1 MNIEVD
7 NEILASVIDARFGI
21 KPQLSSNIEKANF
34 KQTIFFPQDKFKSNT
49 FNSVPLDTYG
59 IINKS
64 KLFTR
69 EPITGE
75 QISYLINDNG
85 YTVKDNN
92 PDIKIETTD
101 YKIFYRFEI
110 NEIQHK
116 YCSSIFTNLKF
127 KKINI
132 VFPNSSTIHFFSEK
146 ISLLKKYIK
155 KIANKKI
162 QESDLIKIKVP
173 TSLSIYYSKNN
184 NTKEITI
191 KNKSY
196 FGICFEI
203 VNLLSLNTL
212 DTRNTYNSSNNNNYY
227 INILFF
233 NFYNFFPKFISL
245 FIFKFLL
252 RFNKSYIFSNQVLEI
267 NNNFNKQN
275 NFFSNIIDD
284 NQYPSYLSKGTFF
297 PNLKLSNKK
306 YIHEILKDDDTYILS
321 NKYKIKNIKNFIFLS
336 DGSDKNSYQI
346 GKSSYDYL
354 NLDKCYYITDNHGLI
369 TTVDIVDNIGI
380 INHEDIDS
388 KYSDNKQSSIDN
400 FYATGYEPSLPKLKL
415 PKIWPFKSKTQ

>member
-1 MNIEVD
+1 MQIEVD
-7 NEILASVIDARFGI
+7 NEILAAVIDAHFGVKHKI
-21 KPQLSSNIEKANF
+21 SLNSEKKNITEG
-34 KQTIFFPQDKFKSNT
+34 IFIPQDKCNSKIL
-49 FNSVPLDTYG
+49 NSVTLDTYG

-75 QISYLINDNG
+75 QILYLINDIS
-85 YTVKDNN
+85 YPSKSNN

-101 YKIFYRFEI
+101 YRNFYKFEI
-110 NEIQHK
+110 NDIKHK
-116 YCSSIFTNLKF
+116 YGSSIFTNLKY

-132 VFPNSSTIHFFSEK
+132 VFPNDSTIHFFSENL
-146 ISLLKKYIK
+146 SLIKKYVK

-173 TSLSIYYSKNN
+173 TNLSILYTNKNSKD
-184 NTKEITI
+184 ISI

-196 FGICFEI
+196 LGICFEL
-203 VNLLSLNTL
+203 VNLLSLNML
-212 DTRNTYNSSNNNNYY
+212 DEKSIYNSSNNNNYY

-233 NFYNFFPKFISL
+233 NFYNLFPKFISL
-245 FIFKFLL
+245 LIFKFLL
-252 RFNKSYIFSNQVLEI
+252 RFNKCYIFSNQVLEI

-275 NFFSNIIDD
+275 NYFSNIIDD

-297 PNLKLSNKK
+297 PNIKLNNKK
-306 YIHEILKDDDTYILS
+306 HIHDLLENDDTYILS
-321 NKYKIKNIKNFIFLS
+321 DKYKLKNTINVILLSEISNKNT
-336 DGSDKNSYQI
+336 YQI
-346 GKSSYDYL
+346 SKSSYDYL
-354 NLDKCYYITDNHGLI
+354 NLDKCYYIVDNHGLI

-380 INHEDIDS
+380 TNVSDS
-388 KYSDNKQSSIDN
+388 NLKYSDNKQSSIDN

-415 PKIWPFKSKTQ
+415 PKIWPFKSKI

>member
-1 MNIEVD
+1 MQIEVD
-7 NEILASVIDARFGI
+7 NEILAALIDAHFGVKHKI
-21 KPQLSSNIEKANF
+21 SLNSEKKNITEG
-34 KQTIFFPQDKFKSNT
+34 IFIPQDKCNSKIL
-49 FNSVPLDTYG
+49 NSVTLDTYG

-75 QISYLINDNG
+75 QIIYLINDIS
-85 YTVKDNN
+85 YPFKSNN

-101 YKIFYRFEI
+101 YRNFYKFEI
-110 NEIQHK
+110 KDIKHK
-116 YCSSIFTNLKF
+116 YCSSIFTNLKY

-132 VFPNSSTIHFFSEK
+132 VFPNDSTIHFFSENL
-146 ISLLKKYIK
+146 SLIKKYVK
-155 KIANKKI
+155 KITNKKI

-173 TSLSIYYSKNN
+173 TNLSILYANENSKD
-184 NTKEITI
+184 IFI

-196 FGICFEI
+196 LGICFEL
-203 VNLLSLNTL
+203 VNLLSLNML
-212 DTRNTYNSSNNNNYY
+212 DEKSIYNSSNNNNYY

-245 FIFKFLL
+245 IIFKFLL
-252 RFNKSYIFSNQVLEI
+252 RFNKCYIFSNQVLEI

-275 NFFSNIIDD
+275 NYFSNIIDD

-297 PNLKLSNKK
+297 PNIKLNNKK
-306 YIHEILKDDDTYILS
+306 HIHDLLKNDDTYILS
-321 NKYKIKNIKNFIFLS
+321 DKYKLKNTINVILLSEISNKNTH
-336 DGSDKNSYQI
+336 QI
-346 GKSSYDYL
+346 SKSSYDYL
-354 NLDKCYYITDNHGLI
+354 NLDKCYYIVDNHGLI

-380 INHEDIDS
+380 TNASDS
-388 KYSDNKQSSIDN
+388 NLKYSDNRQSSIDN

-415 PKIWPFKSKTQ
+415 PKIWPFKSKI

>member
-1 MNIEVD
+1 MQIEVD
-7 NEILASVIDARFGI
+7 NEILAAVIDAHFGVKHKI
-21 KPQLSSNIEKANF
+21 SLNSEKKNITEG
-34 KQTIFFPQDKFKSNT
+34 IFIPQDKCNSKIL
-49 FNSVPLDTYG
+49 NSVTLDTYG

-75 QISYLINDNG
+75 QILYLINDIS
-85 YTVKDNN
+85 YPSKSNN

-101 YKIFYRFEI
+101 YRNFYKFEI
-110 NEIQHK
+110 NDIKHK
-116 YCSSIFTNLKF
+116 YCSSIFTNLKY

-132 VFPNSSTIHFFSEK
+132 VFPNDSTIHFFSENL
-146 ISLLKKYIK
+146 SLIKKYVK
-155 KIANKKI
+155 KITNKKI

-173 TSLSIYYSKNN
+173 TNLSILYANK
-184 NTKEITI
+184 NTKDISI

-196 FGICFEI
+196 LGICFEL
-203 VNLLSLNTL
+203 VNLLSLNML
-212 DTRNTYNSSNNNNYY
+212 DEKSIYNSSNNNNYY

-245 FIFKFLL
+245 LIFKFLL
-252 RFNKSYIFSNQVLEI
+252 RFNKCYIFSNQVLEI

-275 NFFSNIIDD
+275 NYFSNIIDD

-297 PNLKLSNKK
+297 PNIKLNNKK
-306 YIHEILKDDDTYILS
+306 HIHDLLKNDDTYILS
-321 NKYKIKNIKNFIFLS
+321 DKYKLKNIINVILLSEISNKNT
-336 DGSDKNSYQI
+336 YQI
-346 GKSSYDYL
+346 SKSSYDYL
-354 NLDKCYYITDNHGLI
+354 NLDKCYYIVDNHGLI

-380 INHEDIDS
+380 TYVSDS
-388 KYSDNKQSSIDN
+388 NLKYSDNKQSSIDN

-415 PKIWPFKSKTQ
+415 PKIWPFKSKI

>member
-1 MNIEVD
+1 MQIEVD
-7 NEILASVIDARFGI
+7 NEILAALIDAHFGVKHKI
-21 KPQLSSNIEKANF
+21 SLNSEKKNITEG
-34 KQTIFFPQDKFKSNT
+34 IFIPQDKCNSKIL
-49 FNSVPLDTYG
+49 NSVTLDTYG

-75 QISYLINDNG
+75 QIIYLINDIS
-85 YTVKDNN
+85 YPFKSNN

-101 YKIFYRFEI
+101 YRNFYKFEI
-110 NEIQHK
+110 KDIKHK
-116 YCSSIFTNLKF
+116 YCSSIFTNLKY

-132 VFPNSSTIHFFSEK
+132 VFPNDSTIHFFSENL
-146 ISLLKKYIK
+146 SLIKKYVK
-155 KIANKKI
+155 KITNKKI

-173 TSLSIYYSKNN
+173 TNLSILYANENSKD
-184 NTKEITI
+184 IFI

-196 FGICFEI
+196 LGICFEL
-203 VNLLSLNTL
+203 VNLLSLNML
-212 DTRNTYNSSNNNNYY
+212 DEKSIYNSSNNNNYY

-245 FIFKFLL
+245 LIFKFLL
-252 RFNKSYIFSNQVLEI
+252 RFNKCYIFSNQVLEI

-275 NFFSNIIDD
+275 NYFSNIIDD

-297 PNLKLSNKK
+297 PNIKLNNKK
-306 YIHEILKDDDTYILS
+306 HIHDLLKNDDTYILS
-321 NKYKIKNIKNFIFLS
+321 DKYKLKNTINVILLSEISNKNTH
-336 DGSDKNSYQI
+336 QI
-346 GKSSYDYL
+346 SKSSYDYL
-354 NLDKCYYITDNHGLI
+354 NLDKCYYIVDNHGLI

-380 INHEDIDS
+380 TNASDS
-388 KYSDNKQSSIDN
+388 NLKYSDNKQSSIDN

-415 PKIWPFKSKTQ
+415 PKIWPFKSKI

>member
-1 MNIEVD
+1 MQIEVD
-7 NEILASVIDARFGI
+7 NEILAAAIDAHFGVKHKI
-21 KPQLSSNIEKANF
+21 SLNSEKKNITEG
-34 KQTIFFPQDKFKSNT
+34 IFIPQDKCNSKIL
-49 FNSVPLDTYG
+49 NSVTLDTYG

-75 QISYLINDNG
+75 QILYLINDIS
-85 YTVKDNN
+85 YPSKSNN

-101 YKIFYRFEI
+101 YRNFYKFEI
-110 NEIQHK
+110 NDIKHK
-116 YCSSIFTNLKF
+116 YCSSIFTNLKY

-132 VFPNSSTIHFFSEK
+132 VFPNDSTIHFFSENL
-146 ISLLKKYIK
+146 SLIKKYVK
-155 KIANKKI
+155 KITNKKI

-173 TSLSIYYSKNN
+173 TNLSILYANENSKD
-184 NTKEITI
+184 IFI

-196 FGICFEI
+196 LGICFEL
-203 VNLLSLNTL
+203 VNLLSLNML
-212 DTRNTYNSSNNNNYY
+212 DEKSIYNSSNNNNYY

-245 FIFKFLL
+245 LIFKFLL
-252 RFNKSYIFSNQVLEI
+252 RFNKCYIFSNQVLEI

-275 NFFSNIIDD
+275 NYFSNIIDD

-297 PNLKLSNKK
+297 PNIKLNNKK
-306 YIHEILKDDDTYILS
+306 HIHDLLKNDDTYILS
-321 NKYKIKNIKNFIFLS
+321 DKYKLKNTINVILLSEISNKNTH
-336 DGSDKNSYQI
+336 QI
-346 GKSSYDYL
+346 SKSSYDYL
-354 NLDKCYYITDNHGLI
+354 NLDKCYYIVDNHGLI

-380 INHEDIDS
+380 TNASDS
-388 KYSDNKQSSIDN
+388 NLKYSDNKQSSIDN

-415 PKIWPFKSKTQ
+415 PKIWPFKSKI

>member
-1 MNIEVD
+1 MQIEVD
-7 NEILASVIDARFGI
+7 NEILAAVIDAHFGVKHKI
-21 KPQLSSNIEKANF
+21 SLNSEKKNITEG
-34 KQTIFFPQDKFKSNT
+34 IFIPQDKCNSKIL
-49 FNSVPLDTYG
+49 NSVTLDTYG

-75 QISYLINDNG
+75 QILYLINDIS
-85 YTVKDNN
+85 YPSKSNN

-101 YKIFYRFEI
+101 YRNFYKFEI
-110 NEIQHK
+110 NDIKHK
-116 YCSSIFTNLKF
+116 YCSSIFTNLKY

-132 VFPNSSTIHFFSEK
+132 VFPNDNTIHFFSENL
-146 ISLLKKYIK
+146 SLIKKYVK

-173 TSLSIYYSKNN
+173 TNLSILYANK
-184 NTKEITI
+184 NTKDISI

-196 FGICFEI
+196 LGICFEL
-203 VNLLSLNTL
+203 VNLLSLNML
-212 DTRNTYNSSNNNNYY
+212 DEKSIYNSSNNNNYY

-245 FIFKFLL
+245 IIFKFLL
-252 RFNKSYIFSNQVLEI
+252 RFNKCYIFSNQVLEI

-275 NFFSNIIDD
+275 NYFSNIIDD

-297 PNLKLSNKK
+297 PNIKLNNKK
-306 YIHEILKDDDTYILS
+306 HIHDLLKNDDTYILS
-321 NKYKIKNIKNFIFLS
+321 DKYKLKNTINVILLSEISNKNT
-336 DGSDKNSYQI
+336 YQI
-346 GKSSYDYL
+346 SKSSYDYL
-354 NLDKCYYITDNHGLI
+354 NLDKCYYIVDNHGLI

-380 INHEDIDS
+380 TNVSDS
-388 KYSDNKQSSIDN
+388 NLKYSDNKQSSIDN

-415 PKIWPFKSKTQ
+415 PKIWPFKSKI

>member
-1 MNIEVD
+1 MQIEVD
-7 NEILASVIDARFGI
+7 NEILAALIDAHFGVKHKI
-21 KPQLSSNIEKANF
+21 SLNSEKKNITEG
-34 KQTIFFPQDKFKSNT
+34 IFIPQDKCNSKIL
-49 FNSVPLDTYG
+49 NSVTLDTYG

-75 QISYLINDNG
+75 QILYLINDIS
-85 YTVKDNN
+85 YPSKSNN

-101 YKIFYRFEI
+101 YRNFYKFEI
-110 NEIQHK
+110 NDIKHK
-116 YCSSIFTNLKF
+116 YGSSIFTNLKY

-132 VFPNSSTIHFFSEK
+132 VFPNDSTIHFFSENL
-146 ISLLKKYIK
+146 SLIKKYVK

-173 TSLSIYYSKNN
+173 TDLSIIYANKNF
-184 NTKEITI
+184 KDISI

-196 FGICFEI
+196 LGICFEL
-203 VNLLSLNTL
+203 VNLLSLNML
-212 DTRNTYNSSNNNNYY
+212 DEKSIYNSSNNNNYY

-245 FIFKFLL
+245 LIFKFLL
-252 RFNKSYIFSNQVLEI
+252 RFNKCYIFSNQVLEI

-275 NFFSNIIDD
+275 NYFSNIIDD

-297 PNLKLSNKK
+297 PNIKLNNKK
-306 YIHEILKDDDTYILS
+306 HIHDLLKNDDTYILS
-321 NKYKIKNIKNFIFLS
+321 DKYKLKNTINVILLSEISNKNTH
-336 DGSDKNSYQI
+336 QI
-346 GKSSYDYL
+346 SKSSYDYL
-354 NLDKCYYITDNHGLI
+354 NLDKCYYIVDNHGLI

-380 INHEDIDS
+380 TNVSDS
-388 KYSDNKQSSIDN
+388 NLKYSDNKQSSIDN

-415 PKIWPFKSKTQ
+415 PKIWPFKSKI

>member
-1 MNIEVD
+1 MQIEVD
-7 NEILASVIDARFGI
+7 NEILAAVIDAHFGVKHKI
-21 KPQLSSNIEKANF
+21 SLNSEKKNITEG
-34 KQTIFFPQDKFKSNT
+34 IFIPQDKCNSKIL
-49 FNSVPLDTYG
+49 NSVTLDTYG

-75 QISYLINDNG
+75 QILYLINDLS
-85 YTVKDNN
+85 YPSKSNN

-101 YKIFYRFEI
+101 YRNFYKFEI
-110 NEIQHK
+110 NDIKHK
-116 YCSSIFTNLKF
+116 YCSSIFTNLKY

-132 VFPNSSTIHFFSEK
+132 VFPDDNTIHFFSENL
-146 ISLLKKYIK
+146 SLIKKYVK

-173 TSLSIYYSKNN
+173 TNLSILYSNK
-184 NTKEITI
+184 NTKDISI

-196 FGICFEI
+196 LGICFEL
-203 VNLLSLNTL
+203 VNLLSLNVL
-212 DTRNTYNSSNNNNYY
+212 DEKSIYNSSNNNNYY

-245 FIFKFLL
+245 LIFKFLL
-252 RFNKSYIFSNQVLEI
+252 RFNKCYIFSNQVLEI

-275 NFFSNIIDD
+275 NYFSNIIDD

-297 PNLKLSNKK
+297 PNIKLNNKK
-306 YIHEILKDDDTYILS
+306 HIHDLLKNDDTYILS
-321 NKYKIKNIKNFIFLS
+321 DKYKLKNTINVILLSEISNKNT
-336 DGSDKNSYQI
+336 YQI
-346 GKSSYDYL
+346 SKSSYDYL
-354 NLDKCYYITDNHGLI
+354 NLDKCYYIVDNHGLI

-380 INHEDIDS
+380 TNVSDS
-388 KYSDNKQSSIDN
+388 NLKYSDNKQSSIDN

-415 PKIWPFKSKTQ
+415 PKIWPFKSKI

>member
-1 MNIEVD
+1 MQIEVD
-7 NEILASVIDARFGI
+7 NEILAAVIDAHFGVKHKI
-21 KPQLSSNIEKANF
+21 SLNSEKKNV
-34 KQTIFFPQDKFKSNT
+34 TEGIFIPQDNCNSKIL
-49 FNSVPLDTYG
+49 NSVTLDTYG

-75 QISYLINDNG
+75 QILYLINDIS
-85 YTVKDNN
+85 YPSKSNN

-101 YKIFYRFEI
+101 YRNFYKFEI
-110 NEIQHK
+110 NDIKHK
-116 YCSSIFTNLKF
+116 YCSSIFTNLKY

-132 VFPNSSTIHFFSEK
+132 VFPNDNTIHFFSENL
-146 ISLLKKYIK
+146 SLIKKYVK

-162 QESDLIKIKVP
+162 QESDLIRIKVP
-173 TSLSIYYSKNN
+173 TNLSILYANKNSKD
-184 NTKEITI
+184 ISL

-196 FGICFEI
+196 LGICFEL
-203 VNLLSLNTL
+203 VNLLSLNML
-212 DTRNTYNSSNNNNYY
+212 DEKSIYNSSNNNNYY

-245 FIFKFLL
+245 LIFKFLL
-252 RFNKSYIFSNQVLEI
+252 RFNKCYIFSNQVLEI

-275 NFFSNIIDD
+275 NYFSNIIDD

-297 PNLKLSNKK
+297 PNIKLNNKK
-306 YIHEILKDDDTYILS
+306 HIHDLLKNDDTYILS
-321 NKYKIKNIKNFIFLS
+321 DKYKLKNTINVILLSEISNKNT
-336 DGSDKNSYQI
+336 YQI
-346 GKSSYDYL
+346 SKSSYDYL
-354 NLDKCYYITDNHGLI
+354 NLDKCYYIVDNHGLI

-380 INHEDIDS
+380 TNVSDS
-388 KYSDNKQSSIDN
+388 NLKYSDNKQSSIDN

-415 PKIWPFKSKTQ
+415 PKIWPFKSKI

>member
-1 MNIEVD
+1 MQIEVD
-7 NEILASVIDARFGI
+7 NEILAAVIDAHFGVKHKI
-21 KPQLSSNIEKANF
+21 SLNSEKKNITEG
-34 KQTIFFPQDKFKSNT
+34 IFIPQDKCNSKIL
-49 FNSVPLDTYG
+49 NSVTLDTYG

-75 QISYLINDNG
+75 QILYLINDIS
-85 YTVKDNN
+85 YPSKSNN

-101 YKIFYRFEI
+101 YRNFYKFEI
-110 NEIQHK
+110 KDVKHK
-116 YCSSIFTNLKF
+116 YCSSIFTNLKY

-132 VFPNSSTIHFFSEK
+132 VFPNDSTIHFFSENL
-146 ISLLKKYIK
+146 SLIKKYVK
-155 KIANKKI
+155 KITNKKI

-173 TSLSIYYSKNN
+173 TNLSILYANENSKD
-184 NTKEITI
+184 IFI

-196 FGICFEI
+196 LGMCFEL
-203 VNLLSLNTL
+203 VNLLSLNML
-212 DTRNTYNSSNNNNYY
+212 DEKSIYNSSNNNNYY

-245 FIFKFLL
+245 LIFKFLL
-252 RFNKSYIFSNQVLEI
+252 RFNKCYIFSNQVLEI

-275 NFFSNIIDD
+275 NYFSNIIDD

-297 PNLKLSNKK
+297 PNIKLNNKK
-306 YIHEILKDDDTYILS
+306 HIHDLLENDDTYILS
-321 NKYKIKNIKNFIFLS
+321 DKYKLKNTINVILLSEISNKNTH
-336 DGSDKNSYQI
+336 QI
-346 GKSSYDYL
+346 SKSSYDYL
-354 NLDKCYYITDNHGLI
+354 NLDKCYYIVDNHGLI

-380 INHEDIDS
+380 TNVSDS
-388 KYSDNKQSSIDN
+388 NLKYSDNKQSSIDN

-415 PKIWPFKSKTQ
+415 PKIWPFKSKI

>member
-1 MNIEVD
+1 MQIEVD
-7 NEILASVIDARFGI
+7 NEILAAVIDAHFGVKHKI
-21 KPQLSSNIEKANF
+21 SLNSEKKNITEG
-34 KQTIFFPQDKFKSNT
+34 IFIPQDKCNSKIL
-49 FNSVPLDTYG
+49 NSVTLDTYG

-75 QISYLINDNG
+75 QILYLINDIS
-85 YTVKDNN
+85 YPSKSNN

-101 YKIFYRFEI
+101 YRNFYKFEI
-110 NEIQHK
+110 NDIKHK
-116 YCSSIFTNLKF
+116 YGSSIFTNLKY

-132 VFPNSSTIHFFSEK
+132 VFPNDSTIHFFSENL
-146 ISLLKKYIK
+146 SLIKKYVK

-173 TSLSIYYSKNN
+173 TNLSILYANKNSKD
-184 NTKEITI
+184 ISI

-196 FGICFEI
+196 LGICFEL
-203 VNLLSLNTL
+203 VNLLSLNML
-212 DTRNTYNSSNNNNYY
+212 VEKSIYNSSNNNNYY

-233 NFYNFFPKFISL
+233 NFYNLFPKFISL
-245 FIFKFLL
+245 LIFKFLL
-252 RFNKSYIFSNQVLEI
+252 RFNKCYIFSNQVLEI

-275 NFFSNIIDD
+275 NYFSNIIDD

-297 PNLKLSNKK
+297 PNIKLNNKK
-306 YIHEILKDDDTYILS
+306 HIHDLLKNDDTYILS
-321 NKYKIKNIKNFIFLS
+321 DKYKLKNTINVILLSEISNKNT
-336 DGSDKNSYQI
+336 YQI
-346 GKSSYDYL
+346 SKSSYDYL
-354 NLDKCYYITDNHGLI
+354 NLDKCYYIVDNHGLI

-380 INHEDIDS
+380 TNVSDS
-388 KYSDNKQSSIDN
+388 NLKYSDNKQSSIDN

-415 PKIWPFKSKTQ
+415 PKIWPFKSKI

>member
-1 MNIEVD
+1 MQIEVD
-7 NEILASVIDARFGI
+7 NEILAALIDAHFGVKHKI
-21 KPQLSSNIEKANF
+21 SLNSEKKNITEG
-34 KQTIFFPQDKFKSNT
+34 IFIPQDKCNSKIL
-49 FNSVPLDTYG
+49 NSVTLDTYG

-75 QISYLINDNG
+75 QILYLINDLS
-85 YTVKDNN
+85 YPSKSNN

-101 YKIFYRFEI
+101 YRNFYKFEI
-110 NEIQHK
+110 KDIKHK
-116 YCSSIFTNLKF
+116 YCSSIFTNLKY

-132 VFPNSSTIHFFSEK
+132 VFPNDSTIHFFSENL
-146 ISLLKKYIK
+146 SLIKKYVK
-155 KIANKKI
+155 KITNKKI

-173 TSLSIYYSKNN
+173 TNLSILYANENSKD
-184 NTKEITI
+184 IFI

-196 FGICFEI
+196 LGICFEL
-203 VNLLSLNTL
+203 VNLLSLNML
-212 DTRNTYNSSNNNNYY
+212 DEKSIYNSSNNNNYY

-245 FIFKFLL
+245 LIFKFLL
-252 RFNKSYIFSNQVLEI
+252 RFNKCYIFSNQVLEI

-275 NFFSNIIDD
+275 NYFSNIIDD

-297 PNLKLSNKK
+297 PNIKLNNKK
-306 YIHEILKDDDTYILS
+306 HIHDLLKNDDTYILS
-321 NKYKIKNIKNFIFLS
+321 DKYKLKNTINVILLSEISNKNTH
-336 DGSDKNSYQI
+336 QI
-346 GKSSYDYL
+346 SKSSYDYL
-354 NLDKCYYITDNHGLI
+354 NLDKCYYIVDNHGLI

-380 INHEDIDS
+380 TNVSDS
-388 KYSDNKQSSIDN
+388 NLKYSDNKQSSIDN

-415 PKIWPFKSKTQ
+415 PKIWPFKSKI

>member
-1 MNIEVD
+1 MQIEVD
-7 NEILASVIDARFGI
+7 NEILAALIDAHFGVKHKI
-21 KPQLSSNIEKANF
+21 SLNSEKKNITEG
-34 KQTIFFPQDKFKSNT
+34 IFIPQDKCNSKIL
-49 FNSVPLDTYG
+49 NSVTLDTYG

-75 QISYLINDNG
+75 QIIYLINDIS
-85 YTVKDNN
+85 YPSKSNN

-101 YKIFYRFEI
+101 YRNFYKFEI
-110 NEIQHK
+110 NDIKHK
-116 YCSSIFTNLKF
+116 YCSSIFTNLKY

-132 VFPNSSTIHFFSEK
+132 VFPNDNTIHFFSENL
-146 ISLLKKYIK
+146 SLIKKYIK

-173 TSLSIYYSKNN
+173 TNLSILYANENSKD
-184 NTKEITI
+184 ILI

-196 FGICFEI
+196 LGICFEL
-203 VNLLSLNTL
+203 VNLLSLNML
-212 DTRNTYNSSNNNNYY
+212 DEKSIYNSSNNNNYY

-245 FIFKFLL
+245 LIFKFLL
-252 RFNKSYIFSNQVLEI
+252 RFNKCYIFSNQVLEI

-275 NFFSNIIDD
+275 NYFSNIIDD

-297 PNLKLSNKK
+297 PNIKLNNKK
-306 YIHEILKDDDTYILS
+306 HIHDVLKNDDTYILS
-321 NKYKIKNIKNFIFLS
+321 DKYKLKNTINVILLSEISNKNT
-336 DGSDKNSYQI
+336 YQI
-346 GKSSYDYL
+346 SKSSYDYL
-354 NLDKCYYITDNHGLI
+354 NLDKCYYIVDNHGLI

-380 INHEDIDS
+380 TNVSDS
-388 KYSDNKQSSIDN
+388 KLKYSDNKQSSIDN

-415 PKIWPFKSKTQ
+415 PKIWPFKSKI

>member
-1 MNIEVD
+1 MQIEVD
-7 NEILASVIDARFGI
+7 NEILAAVIDAHFGVKHKI
-21 KPQLSSNIEKANF
+21 SLNSEKKNITEG
-34 KQTIFFPQDKFKSNT
+34 IFIPQDKCNSKIL
-49 FNSVPLDTYG
+49 NSVTLDTYG

-75 QISYLINDNG
+75 QILYLINDLS
-85 YTVKDNN
+85 YPSKSNN

-101 YKIFYRFEI
+101 YRNFYKFEI
-110 NEIQHK
+110 NDIKHK
-116 YCSSIFTNLKF
+116 YCSSIFTNLKY

-132 VFPNSSTIHFFSEK
+132 VFPNDNTIHFFSENL
-146 ISLLKKYIK
+146 SLIKKYVK

-173 TSLSIYYSKNN
+173 TNLSILYSNK
-184 NTKEITI
+184 NTKDISI

-196 FGICFEI
+196 LGICFEL
-203 VNLLSLNTL
+203 VNLLSLNML
-212 DTRNTYNSSNNNNYY
+212 DEKSIYNSSNNNNYY

-245 FIFKFLL
+245 LIFKFLL
-252 RFNKSYIFSNQVLEI
+252 RFNKCYIFSNQVLEI

-275 NFFSNIIDD
+275 NYFSNIIDD

-297 PNLKLSNKK
+297 PNIKLNNKK
-306 YIHEILKDDDTYILS
+306 HIHDLLKNDDTYILS
-321 NKYKIKNIKNFIFLS
+321 DKYKLKNTINVILLSEISNKNT
-336 DGSDKNSYQI
+336 YQI
-346 GKSSYDYL
+346 SKSSYDYL
-354 NLDKCYYITDNHGLI
+354 NLDKCYYIVDNHGLI

-380 INHEDIDS
+380 TNVSDS
-388 KYSDNKQSSIDN
+388 NLKYSDNKQSSIDN

-415 PKIWPFKSKTQ
+415 PKIWPFKSKI

>member
-1 MNIEVD
+1 MQIEVD
-7 NEILASVIDARFGI
+7 NEILAALIDAHFGVKHKI
-21 KPQLSSNIEKANF
+21 SLNSEKKNITEG
-34 KQTIFFPQDKFKSNT
+34 IFIPQDKCNSKIL
-49 FNSVPLDTYG
+49 NSVTLDTYG

-75 QISYLINDNG
+75 QIIYLINDIS
-85 YTVKDNN
+85 YPFKSNN

-101 YKIFYRFEI
+101 YRNFYKFEI
-110 NEIQHK
+110 NDIKHK
-116 YCSSIFTNLKF
+116 YCSSIFTNLKY

-132 VFPNSSTIHFFSEK
+132 VFPNDSTIHFFSENL
-146 ISLLKKYIK
+146 SLIKKYVK
-155 KIANKKI
+155 KITNKKI

-173 TSLSIYYSKNN
+173 TNLSILYANENSKD
-184 NTKEITI
+184 IFI

-196 FGICFEI
+196 LGMCFEL
-203 VNLLSLNTL
+203 VNLLSLNML
-212 DTRNTYNSSNNNNYY
+212 DEKSIYNSSNNNNYY

-245 FIFKFLL
+245 IIFKFLL
-252 RFNKSYIFSNQVLEI
+252 RFNKCYIFSNQVLEI

-275 NFFSNIIDD
+275 NYFSNIIDD

-297 PNLKLSNKK
+297 PNIKLNNKK
-306 YIHEILKDDDTYILS
+306 HIHDLLKNDDTYILS
-321 NKYKIKNIKNFIFLS
+321 DKYKLKNTINVILLSEISNKNTH
-336 DGSDKNSYQI
+336 QI
-346 GKSSYDYL
+346 SKSSYDYL
-354 NLDKCYYITDNHGLI
+354 NLDKCYYIVDNHGLI

-380 INHEDIDS
+380 TNVSDS
-388 KYSDNKQSSIDN
+388 NLKYSDNKQSSIDN

-415 PKIWPFKSKTQ
+415 PKIWPFKSKI

>member
-1 MNIEVD
+1 MQIEVD
-7 NEILASVIDARFGI
+7 NEILAAVIDAHFGVKHKI
-21 KPQLSSNIEKANF
+21 SLNSEKKNITEG
-34 KQTIFFPQDKFKSNT
+34 IFIPQDKCNSKIL
-49 FNSVPLDTYG
+49 NSVTLDTYG

-75 QISYLINDNG
+75 QILYLINDIS
-85 YTVKDNN
+85 YPSKSNN

-101 YKIFYRFEI
+101 YRNFYKFEI
-110 NEIQHK
+110 KDIKHK
-116 YCSSIFTNLKF
+116 YCSSIFTNLKY

-132 VFPNSSTIHFFSEK
+132 VFPNDSTIHFFSENL
-146 ISLLKKYIK
+146 SLIKKYVK

-173 TSLSIYYSKNN
+173 TNLSILYANENSKD
-184 NTKEITI
+184 IFI

-196 FGICFEI
+196 LGICFEL
-203 VNLLSLNTL
+203 VNLLSLNML
-212 DTRNTYNSSNNNNYY
+212 DEKSIYNSSNNNNYY

-245 FIFKFLL
+245 LIFKFLL
-252 RFNKSYIFSNQVLEI
+252 RFNKCYIFSNQVLEI

-275 NFFSNIIDD
+275 NYFSNIIDD

-297 PNLKLSNKK
+297 PNIKLNNKK
-306 YIHEILKDDDTYILS
+306 HIHDLLKNDDTYILS
-321 NKYKIKNIKNFIFLS
+321 DKYKLKNTINVILLSEISNKNT
-336 DGSDKNSYQI
+336 YQI
-346 GKSSYDYL
+346 SKSSYDYL
-354 NLDKCYYITDNHGLI
+354 NLDKCYYIVDNHGLI

-380 INHEDIDS
+380 TNVSDS
-388 KYSDNKQSSIDN
+388 NLKYSDNKQSSIDN

-415 PKIWPFKSKTQ
+415 PKIWPFKSKI

>member
-1 MNIEVD
+1 MQIEVD
-7 NEILASVIDARFGI
+7 NEILAALIDAHFGVKHKI
-21 KPQLSSNIEKANF
+21 SLNSEKKNITEG
-34 KQTIFFPQDKFKSNT
+34 IFIPQDKCNSKIL
-49 FNSVPLDTYG
+49 NSVTLDTYG

-75 QISYLINDNG
+75 QILYLINDIS
-85 YTVKDNN
+85 YPSKSNN

-101 YKIFYRFEI
+101 YRNFYKFEI
-110 NEIQHK
+110 KDIKHK
-116 YCSSIFTNLKF
+116 YCSSIFTNLKY

-132 VFPNSSTIHFFSEK
+132 VFPNDSTIHFFSENL
-146 ISLLKKYIK
+146 SLIKKYVK
-155 KIANKKI
+155 KITNKKI

-173 TSLSIYYSKNN
+173 TNLSILYANENSKD
-184 NTKEITI
+184 IFI

-196 FGICFEI
+196 LGMCFEL
-203 VNLLSLNTL
+203 VNLLSLNML
-212 DTRNTYNSSNNNNYY
+212 DEKSIYNSSNNNNYY

-245 FIFKFLL
+245 LIFKFLL
-252 RFNKSYIFSNQVLEI
+252 RFNKCYIFSNQVLEI

-275 NFFSNIIDD
+275 NYFSNIIDD

-297 PNLKLSNKK
+297 PNIKLNNKK
-306 YIHEILKDDDTYILS
+306 HIHDLLENDDTYILS
-321 NKYKIKNIKNFIFLS
+321 DKYKLKNTINVILLSEISNKNTH
-336 DGSDKNSYQI
+336 QI
-346 GKSSYDYL
+346 SKSSYDYL
-354 NLDKCYYITDNHGLI
+354 NLDKCYYIVDNHGLI

-380 INHEDIDS
+380 TNASDS
-388 KYSDNKQSSIDN
+388 NLKYSDNKQSSIDN

-415 PKIWPFKSKTQ
+415 PKIWPFKSKI

>member
-1 MNIEVD
+1 MQIEVD
-7 NEILASVIDARFGI
+7 NEILAAVIDAHFGVKHKI
-21 KPQLSSNIEKANF
+21 SLNSEKKNITEG
-34 KQTIFFPQDKFKSNT
+34 IFIPQDKCNSKIL
-49 FNSVPLDTYG
+49 NSVTLDTYG

-75 QISYLINDNG
+75 QILYLINDLS
-85 YTVKDNN
+85 YPSKSNN

-101 YKIFYRFEI
+101 YRNFYKFEI
-110 NEIQHK
+110 NDIKHK
-116 YCSSIFTNLKF
+116 YCSSIFTNLKY

-132 VFPNSSTIHFFSEK
+132 VFPNDNTIHFFSENL
-146 ISLLKKYIK
+146 SLIKKYVK

-173 TSLSIYYSKNN
+173 TNLSILYANKNSKD
-184 NTKEITI
+184 ISI

-196 FGICFEI
+196 LGICFEL
-203 VNLLSLNTL
+203 VNLLSLNML
-212 DTRNTYNSSNNNNYY
+212 DEKSIYNSSNNNNYY

-245 FIFKFLL
+245 LIFKFLL
-252 RFNKSYIFSNQVLEI
+252 RFNKCYIFSNQVLEI

-275 NFFSNIIDD
+275 NYFSNIIDD

-297 PNLKLSNKK
+297 PNIKLNNKK
-306 YIHEILKDDDTYILS
+306 HIHDLLKNDDTYILS
-321 NKYKIKNIKNFIFLS
+321 DKYKLKNTINVILLSEISNKNT
-336 DGSDKNSYQI
+336 YQI
-346 GKSSYDYL
+346 SKSSYDYL
-354 NLDKCYYITDNHGLI
+354 NLDKCYYIVDNHGLI

-380 INHEDIDS
+380 TNVSES
-388 KYSDNKQSSIDN
+388 NLKYSDNKQSSIDN

-415 PKIWPFKSKTQ
+415 PKIWPFKSKI

>member
-1 MNIEVD
+1 MQIEVD
-7 NEILASVIDARFGI
+7 NEILAAVIDAHFGVKHKI
-21 KPQLSSNIEKANF
+21 SLNSEKKNITEG
-34 KQTIFFPQDKFKSNT
+34 IFIPQDKCNSKIL
-49 FNSVPLDTYG
+49 NSVTLDTYG

-75 QISYLINDNG
+75 QILYLINDIS
-85 YTVKDNN
+85 YPSKSNN

-101 YKIFYRFEI
+101 YRNFYKFEI
-110 NEIQHK
+110 NDIKHK
-116 YCSSIFTNLKF
+116 YCSSIFTNLKY

-132 VFPNSSTIHFFSEK
+132 VFPNDSTIHFFSENL
-146 ISLLKKYIK
+146 SLIKKYVK
-155 KIANKKI
+155 KITNKKI

-173 TSLSIYYSKNN
+173 TNLSILYPNKNSKD
-184 NTKEITI
+184 ISI

-196 FGICFEI
+196 LGICFEL
-203 VNLLSLNTL
+203 VNLLSLNML
-212 DTRNTYNSSNNNNYY
+212 DEKSIYNSSNNNNYY

-245 FIFKFLL
+245 LIFKFLL
-252 RFNKSYIFSNQVLEI
+252 RFNKCYIFSNQVLEI

-275 NFFSNIIDD
+275 NYFSNIIDD

-297 PNLKLSNKK
+297 PNIKLNNKK
-306 YIHEILKDDDTYILS
+306 HIHDLLKNDDTYILS
-321 NKYKIKNIKNFIFLS
+321 DKYKLKNTINVILLSEISNKNT
-336 DGSDKNSYQI
+336 YQI
-346 GKSSYDYL
+346 SKSSYDYL
-354 NLDKCYYITDNHGLI
+354 NLDKCYYIVDNHGLI

-380 INHEDIDS
+380 TNVSDS
-388 KYSDNKQSSIDN
+388 NLKYSDNKQSSIDN

-415 PKIWPFKSKTQ
+415 PKIWPFKSKI

>member
-1 MNIEVD
+1 MQIEVD
-7 NEILASVIDARFGI
+7 NEILAAVIDAHFGVKHKI
-21 KPQLSSNIEKANF
+21 SLNSEKKNITEG
-34 KQTIFFPQDKFKSNT
+34 IFIPQDKCNSKIL
-49 FNSVPLDTYG
+49 NSVTLDTYG

-75 QISYLINDNG
+75 QILYLINDLS
-85 YTVKDNN
+85 YPSKSNN

-101 YKIFYRFEI
+101 YRNFYKFEI
-110 NEIQHK
+110 NDIKHK
-116 YCSSIFTNLKF
+116 YCSSIFTNLKY

-132 VFPNSSTIHFFSEK
+132 VFPDDNTIHFFSENL
-146 ISLLKKYIK
+146 SLIKKYVK

-173 TSLSIYYSKNN
+173 TNLSILYVNKNSKD
-184 NTKEITI
+184 ISI

-196 FGICFEI
+196 LGICFEL
-203 VNLLSLNTL
+203 VNLLSLNML
-212 DTRNTYNSSNNNNYY
+212 DEKSIYNSSNNNNYY

-245 FIFKFLL
+245 LIFKFLL
-252 RFNKSYIFSNQVLEI
+252 RFNKCYIFSNQVLEI

-275 NFFSNIIDD
+275 NYFSNIIDD

-297 PNLKLSNKK
+297 PNIKLNNKK
-306 YIHEILKDDDTYILS
+306 HIHDLLKNDDTYILS
-321 NKYKIKNIKNFIFLS
+321 DKYKLKNTINVILLSEISNKNT
-336 DGSDKNSYQI
+336 YQI
-346 GKSSYDYL
+346 SKSSYDYL
-354 NLDKCYYITDNHGLI
+354 NLDKCYYIVDNHGLI

-380 INHEDIDS
+380 TNVSDS
-388 KYSDNKQSSIDN
+388 NLKYSDNKQSSIDN

-415 PKIWPFKSKTQ
+415 PKIWPFKSKI

>member
-1 MNIEVD
+1 MQIEVD
-7 NEILASVIDARFGI
+7 NEILAAVIDAHFSVKHKISLNSEKKNITEGI
-21 KPQLSSNIEKANF
+21 FI
-34 KQTIFFPQDKFKSNT
+34 PQDKCNSKIL
-49 FNSVPLDTYG
+49 NSVTLDTYG

-75 QISYLINDNG
+75 QILYLINDLS
-85 YTVKDNN
+85 YPSKINN

-101 YKIFYRFEI
+101 YRNFYKFEFNDI
-110 NEIQHK
+110 KHK
-116 YCSSIFTNLKF
+116 YCSSIFTNLKY

-132 VFPNSSTIHFFSEK
+132 VFPNDNTIHFFSENL
-146 ISLLKKYIK
+146 SLIKKYVK

-173 TSLSIYYSKNN
+173 TNLSILYANK
-184 NTKEITI
+184 NTKDISI

-196 FGICFEI
+196 LGICFEL
-203 VNLLSLNTL
+203 VNLLSLNML
-212 DTRNTYNSSNNNNYY
+212 DEKSIYNSSNNNNYY

-245 FIFKFLL
+245 LIFKFLL
-252 RFNKSYIFSNQVLEI
+252 RFNKCYIFSNQVLEI

-275 NFFSNIIDD
+275 NYFSNIIDD

-297 PNLKLSNKK
+297 PNIKLNNKK
-306 YIHEILKDDDTYILS
+306 HIHDLFKNDDTYILS
-321 NKYKIKNIKNFIFLS
+321 DKYKVKNIINVILLSEISKKNT
-336 DGSDKNSYQI
+336 YQI
-346 GKSSYDYL
+346 SKSSYDYL
-354 NLDKCYYITDNHGLI
+354 NLDKCYYIVDNHGLI

-380 INHEDIDS
+380 TNVSDS
-388 KYSDNKQSSIDN
+388 NLKYSDNKQSSIDN

-415 PKIWPFKSKTQ
+415 PKIWPFKSKI

>member
-7 NEILASVIDARFGI
+7 NEILASVIDAQFVI
-21 KPQLSSNIEKANF
+21 KPQLSSNIEKANI

-49 FNSVPLDTYG
+49 LNSVPLDTYG

-75 QISYLINDNG
+75 QISYLINDID
-85 YTVKDNN
+85 YSVKDNN

-101 YKIFYRFEI
+101 YKFFYRFEI

-132 VFPNSSTIHFFSEK
+132 VFPNSTTIHFLSEN

-196 FGICFEI
+196 LGICFEI

-212 DTRNTYNSSNNNNYY
+212 DTKNTYNSSNNNNYY

-233 NFYNFFPKFISL
+233 NFYNFFSQI
-245 FIFKFLL
+245 FIFI
-252 RFNKSYIFSNQVLEI
+252 RI
-267 NNNFNKQN
+267 
-275 NFFSNIIDD
+275 
-284 NQYPSYLSKGTFF
+284 
-297 PNLKLSNKK
+297 
-306 YIHEILKDDDTYILS
+306 
-321 NKYKIKNIKNFIFLS
+321 
-336 DGSDKNSYQI
+336 
-346 GKSSYDYL
+346 
-354 NLDKCYYITDNHGLI
+354 
-369 TTVDIVDNIGI
+369 
-380 INHEDIDS
+380 
-388 KYSDNKQSSIDN
+388 
-400 FYATGYEPSLPKLKL
+400 
-415 PKIWPFKSKTQ
+415 

>member
-1 MNIEVD
+1 MQIEVD
-7 NEILASVIDARFGI
+7 NEILAALIDAHFGVKHKI
-21 KPQLSSNIEKANF
+21 SLNSEKKNITEG
-34 KQTIFFPQDKFKSNT
+34 IFIPQDKCNSKIL
-49 FNSVPLDTYG
+49 NSVTLDTYG

-75 QISYLINDNG
+75 QIIYLINDIS
-85 YTVKDNN
+85 YPFKSNN

-101 YKIFYRFEI
+101 YRNFYKFEI
-110 NEIQHK
+110 NDIKHK
-116 YCSSIFTNLKF
+116 YCSSIFTNLKY

-132 VFPNSSTIHFFSEK
+132 VFPNDSTIHFFSENL
-146 ISLLKKYIK
+146 SLIKKYVK
-155 KIANKKI
+155 KITNKKI

-173 TSLSIYYSKNN
+173 TNLSILYANENSKD
-184 NTKEITI
+184 IFI

-196 FGICFEI
+196 LGMCFEL
-203 VNLLSLNTL
+203 VNLLSLNML
-212 DTRNTYNSSNNNNYY
+212 DEKSIYNSSNNNNYY

-245 FIFKFLL
+245 LIFKFLL
-252 RFNKSYIFSNQVLEI
+252 RFNKCYIFSNQVLEI

-275 NFFSNIIDD
+275 NYFSNIIDD

-297 PNLKLSNKK
+297 PNIKLNNKK
-306 YIHEILKDDDTYILS
+306 HIHDLLKNDDTYILS
-321 NKYKIKNIKNFIFLS
+321 DKYKLKNTINVILLSEISNKNTH
-336 DGSDKNSYQI
+336 QI
-346 GKSSYDYL
+346 SKSSYDYL
-354 NLDKCYYITDNHGLI
+354 NLDKCYYIVDNHGLI

-380 INHEDIDS
+380 TNASDS
-388 KYSDNKQSSIDN
+388 NLKYSDNKQSSIDN

-415 PKIWPFKSKTQ
+415 PKIWPFKSKI

>member
-1 MNIEVD
+1 MQIEVD
-7 NEILASVIDARFGI
+7 NEILAAVIDAHFGVKHKI
-21 KPQLSSNIEKANF
+21 SLNSEKKNITEG
-34 KQTIFFPQDKFKSNT
+34 IFIPQDKCNSKIL
-49 FNSVPLDTYG
+49 NSVTLDTYG

-75 QISYLINDNG
+75 QIIYLINDIS
-85 YTVKDNN
+85 YPSKSNN

-101 YKIFYRFEI
+101 YRNFYKFEI
-110 NEIQHK
+110 NDIKHK
-116 YCSSIFTNLKF
+116 YCSSIFTNLKY

-132 VFPNSSTIHFFSEK
+132 VFPNDSTIHFFSENL
-146 ISLLKKYIK
+146 SLIKKYVK
-155 KIANKKI
+155 KITNKKI

-173 TSLSIYYSKNN
+173 TNLSILYANENSKD
-184 NTKEITI
+184 IFI

-196 FGICFEI
+196 LGMCFEL
-203 VNLLSLNTL
+203 VNLLSLNML
-212 DTRNTYNSSNNNNYY
+212 DEKSIYNSSNNNNYY

-245 FIFKFLL
+245 LIFKFLL
-252 RFNKSYIFSNQVLEI
+252 RFNKCYIFSNQVLEI

-275 NFFSNIIDD
+275 NYFSNIIDD

-297 PNLKLSNKK
+297 PNIKLNNKK
-306 YIHEILKDDDTYILS
+306 HIHDLLKNDDTYILS
-321 NKYKIKNIKNFIFLS
+321 DKYKLKNTINVILLSEISNKNTH
-336 DGSDKNSYQI
+336 QI
-346 GKSSYDYL
+346 SKSSYDYL
-354 NLDKCYYITDNHGLI
+354 NLDKCYYIVDNHGLI

-380 INHEDIDS
+380 TNASDS
-388 KYSDNKQSSIDN
+388 NLKYSDNKQSSIDN

-415 PKIWPFKSKTQ
+415 PKIWPFKSKI

>member
-1 MNIEVD
+1 MQIEVD
-7 NEILASVIDARFGI
+7 NEILAAVIDAHFGVKHKI
-21 KPQLSSNIEKANF
+21 SLNSEKKNITEC
-34 KQTIFFPQDKFKSNT
+34 IFIPQDKCNSKIL
-49 FNSVPLDTYG
+49 NSVTLDTYG

-75 QISYLINDNG
+75 QILYLINDLS
-85 YTVKDNN
+85 YPSKSNN

-101 YKIFYRFEI
+101 YRNFYKFEI
-110 NEIQHK
+110 NDIKHK
-116 YCSSIFTNLKF
+116 YCSSIFTNLKY

-132 VFPNSSTIHFFSEK
+132 VFPDDNTIHFFSENL
-146 ISLLKKYIK
+146 SLIKKYVK

-173 TSLSIYYSKNN
+173 TNLSILYSNK
-184 NTKEITI
+184 NTKDISI

-196 FGICFEI
+196 LGICFEL
-203 VNLLSLNTL
+203 VNLLSLNVL
-212 DTRNTYNSSNNNNYY
+212 DEKSIYNSSNNNNYY

-245 FIFKFLL
+245 LIFKFLL
-252 RFNKSYIFSNQVLEI
+252 RFNKCYIFSNQVLEI

-275 NFFSNIIDD
+275 NYFSNIIDD

-297 PNLKLSNKK
+297 PNIKLNNKK
-306 YIHEILKDDDTYILS
+306 HIHDLLKNDDTYILS
-321 NKYKIKNIKNFIFLS
+321 DKYKLKNTINVILLSEISNKNT
-336 DGSDKNSYQI
+336 YQI
-346 GKSSYDYL
+346 SKSSYDYL
-354 NLDKCYYITDNHGLI
+354 NLDKCYYIVDNHGLI

-380 INHEDIDS
+380 TNVSDS
-388 KYSDNKQSSIDN
+388 NLKYSDNKQSSIDN

-415 PKIWPFKSKTQ
+415 PKIWPFKSKI

>member
-1 MNIEVD
+1 MQIEVD
-7 NEILASVIDARFGI
+7 NEILAAVIDAHFGVKHKI
-21 KPQLSSNIEKANF
+21 SLNSEKKNITEG
-34 KQTIFFPQDKFKSNT
+34 IFIPQDKSNSKIL
-49 FNSVPLDTYG
+49 NSVTLDTYG

-75 QISYLINDNG
+75 QILYLINDIS
-85 YTVKDNN
+85 YPSKSNN

-101 YKIFYRFEI
+101 YRNFYKFEI
-110 NEIQHK
+110 NDIKHK
-116 YCSSIFTNLKF
+116 YGSSIFTNLKY

-132 VFPNSSTIHFFSEK
+132 VFPNDSTIHFFSENL
-146 ISLLKKYIK
+146 SLIKKYVK

-173 TSLSIYYSKNN
+173 TNLSILYANENSKD
-184 NTKEITI
+184 IFI

-196 FGICFEI
+196 LGICFEL
-203 VNLLSLNTL
+203 VNLLSLNML
-212 DTRNTYNSSNNNNYY
+212 DEKSIYNSSNNNNYY
-227 INILFF
+227 IYILFF

-245 FIFKFLL
+245 LIFKFLL
-252 RFNKSYIFSNQVLEI
+252 RFNKCYIFSNQVLEI

-275 NFFSNIIDD
+275 NYFSNIIDD

-297 PNLKLSNKK
+297 PNIKLNNKK
-306 YIHEILKDDDTYILS
+306 HIHDLLKNDDTYILS
-321 NKYKIKNIKNFIFLS
+321 DKYKLKNTINVILLSEISNKNT
-336 DGSDKNSYQI
+336 YQI
-346 GKSSYDYL
+346 SKSSYDYL
-354 NLDKCYYITDNHGLI
+354 NLDKCYYIVDNHGLI

-380 INHEDIDS
+380 TNVSDS
-388 KYSDNKQSSIDN
+388 NLKYSDNKQSSIDN

-415 PKIWPFKSKTQ
+415 PKIWPFKSKI

>member
-1 MNIEVD
+1 MQIEVD
-7 NEILASVIDARFGI
+7 NEILAAVIDAHFGVKHKI
-21 KPQLSSNIEKANF
+21 SLNSEKKNITEG
-34 KQTIFFPQDKFKSNT
+34 IFIPQDKCNSKIL
-49 FNSVPLDTYG
+49 NSVTLDTYG

-75 QISYLINDNG
+75 QILYLINDIS
-85 YTVKDNN
+85 YPSKSNN

-101 YKIFYRFEI
+101 YRNFYKFEI
-110 NEIQHK
+110 KDIKHK
-116 YCSSIFTNLKF
+116 YCSSIFTNLKY

-132 VFPNSSTIHFFSEK
+132 VFPNDSTIHFFSENL
-146 ISLLKKYIK
+146 SLIKKYVK

-173 TSLSIYYSKNN
+173 TNLSILYANKNSKD
-184 NTKEITI
+184 ISI

-196 FGICFEI
+196 LGICFEL
-203 VNLLSLNTL
+203 VNLLSLNML
-212 DTRNTYNSSNNNNYY
+212 DEKSIYNSSNNNNYY

-245 FIFKFLL
+245 LIFKFLL
-252 RFNKSYIFSNQVLEI
+252 RFNKCYIFSNQVLEI

-275 NFFSNIIDD
+275 NYFSNIIDD

-297 PNLKLSNKK
+297 PNIKLNNKK
-306 YIHEILKDDDTYILS
+306 HIHDLLKNDDTYILS
-321 NKYKIKNIKNFIFLS
+321 DKYKLKNTINVILLSEISNKNT
-336 DGSDKNSYQI
+336 YQI
-346 GKSSYDYL
+346 SKSSYDYL
-354 NLDKCYYITDNHGLI
+354 NLDKCYYIVDNHGLI

-380 INHEDIDS
+380 TNASDS
-388 KYSDNKQSSIDN
+388 NLKYSDNKQSSIDN

-415 PKIWPFKSKTQ
+415 PKIWPFKSKI

>member
-1 MNIEVD
+1 MQIEVD
-7 NEILASVIDARFGI
+7 NEILAAVIDAHFGVKHKI
-21 KPQLSSNIEKANF
+21 SLNSEKKNITEC
-34 KQTIFFPQDKFKSNT
+34 IFIPQDKCNSKIL
-49 FNSVPLDTYG
+49 NSVTLDTYG

-75 QISYLINDNG
+75 QILYLINDIS
-85 YTVKDNN
+85 YPSKSNN

-101 YKIFYRFEI
+101 YRNFYKFEI
-110 NEIQHK
+110 KDIKHK
-116 YCSSIFTNLKF
+116 YCSSIFTNLKY

-132 VFPNSSTIHFFSEK
+132 VFPNDNTIHFFSENL
-146 ISLLKKYIK
+146 SLIKKYVK

-173 TSLSIYYSKNN
+173 TNLSILYADK
-184 NTKEITI
+184 NTKDISI

-196 FGICFEI
+196 LGICFEL
-203 VNLLSLNTL
+203 VNLLSLNVL
-212 DTRNTYNSSNNNNYY
+212 DEKSIYNSSNNNNYY

-245 FIFKFLL
+245 LIFKFLL
-252 RFNKSYIFSNQVLEI
+252 RFNKCYIFSNQVLEI

-275 NFFSNIIDD
+275 NYFSNIIDD

-297 PNLKLSNKK
+297 PNIKLNNKK
-306 YIHEILKDDDTYILS
+306 HIHDLLKNDDTYILS
-321 NKYKIKNIKNFIFLS
+321 DKYKLKNTINVILLSEISNKNT
-336 DGSDKNSYQI
+336 YQI
-346 GKSSYDYL
+346 SKSSYDYL
-354 NLDKCYYITDNHGLI
+354 NLDKCYYIVDNHGLI

-380 INHEDIDS
+380 TNVSDS
-388 KYSDNKQSSIDN
+388 NLKYSDNKQSSIDN

-415 PKIWPFKSKTQ
+415 PKIWPFKSKI

>member
-1 MNIEVD
+1 MQIEVD
-7 NEILASVIDARFGI
+7 NEILAALIDAHFGVKHKI
-21 KPQLSSNIEKANF
+21 SLNSEKKNITEG
-34 KQTIFFPQDKFKSNT
+34 IFIPQDKCNSKIL
-49 FNSVPLDTYG
+49 NSVTLDTYG

-75 QISYLINDNG
+75 QILYLINDIS
-85 YTVKDNN
+85 YPSKSNN

-101 YKIFYRFEI
+101 YRNFYKFEI
-110 NEIQHK
+110 KDIKHK
-116 YCSSIFTNLKF
+116 YCSSIFTNLKY

-132 VFPNSSTIHFFSEK
+132 VFPNDSTIHFFSENL
-146 ISLLKKYIK
+146 SLIKKYVK
-155 KIANKKI
+155 KITNKKI

-173 TSLSIYYSKNN
+173 TNLSILYANENSKD
-184 NTKEITI
+184 IFI

-196 FGICFEI
+196 LGICFEL
-203 VNLLSLNTL
+203 VNLLSLNML
-212 DTRNTYNSSNNNNYY
+212 DEKSIYNSSNNNNYY

-245 FIFKFLL
+245 LIFKFLL
-252 RFNKSYIFSNQVLEI
+252 RFNKCYIFSNQVLEI

-275 NFFSNIIDD
+275 NYFSNIIDD

-297 PNLKLSNKK
+297 PNIKLNNKK
-306 YIHEILKDDDTYILS
+306 HIHDLLENDDTYILS
-321 NKYKIKNIKNFIFLS
+321 DKYKLKNTINVILLSEISNKNTH
-336 DGSDKNSYQI
+336 QI
-346 GKSSYDYL
+346 SKSSYDYL
-354 NLDKCYYITDNHGLI
+354 NLDKCYYIVDNHGLI

-380 INHEDIDS
+380 TNVSDS
-388 KYSDNKQSSIDN
+388 NLKYSDNKQSSIDN

-415 PKIWPFKSKTQ
+415 PKIWPFKSKI